1 MKKLKNLLTKENM
14 VMGSSSTYVKPLTQL
29 IMIFCVLKMEHY
41 GVRGSTLQWF
51 KSYLHERKQYVYI
64 NGECS
69 ELKQISC
76 GVPQGSV
83 LGPLLFL
90 IYINDLPNISKK
102 LDLYLFAD
110 DTNLY
115 YEDQSLVNLERKVN
129 KELKKPLWLNVNRL
143 ALNIEKTNFVIFH
156 PFNTPLK
163 YNVTIK
169 IHKKAITEKQ
179 SIKYLGILIDSTL
192 SWKDHITN
200 LSKKRSIGIM
210 YKLRPFVNL
219 KIMKNVYHAL
229 FYSHLVYGIE
239 VWGSACDSHI
249 GNINVL
255 QKRVVRLMTYEDQ
268 FPLIPGPL
276 PGFLS
281 IIC

>member
-1 MKKLKNLLTKENM
+1 MKEI
-14 VMGSSSTYVKPLTQL
+14 SS
-29 IMIFCVLKMEHY
+29 
-41 GVRGSTLQWF
+41 
-51 KSYLHERKQYVYI
+51 
-64 NGECS
+64 
-69 ELKQISC
+69 

-115 YEDQSLVNLERKVN
+115 YEDQSLVNLEKKVN
-129 KELKKPLWLNVNRL
+129 KELKNLYLWLNVNRF

-156 PFNTPLK
+156 PFNKPLK

-179 SIKYLGILIDSTL
+179 SIKYLGS
-192 SWKDHITN
+192 
-200 LSKKRSIGIM
+200 RSLGIM

-229 FYSHLVYGIE
+229 FYSHLIYGIE

-255 QKRVVRLMTYEDQ
+255 QKKGCQAND
-268 FPLIPGPL
+268 I
-276 PGFLS
+276 
-281 IIC
+281 